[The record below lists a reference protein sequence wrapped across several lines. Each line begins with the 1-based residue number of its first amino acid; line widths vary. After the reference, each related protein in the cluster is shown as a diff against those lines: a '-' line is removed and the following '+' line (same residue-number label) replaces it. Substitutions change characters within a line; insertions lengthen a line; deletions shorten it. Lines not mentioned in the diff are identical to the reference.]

1 METTM
6 TDLDHEAEALA
17 LADATLSA
25 ENEEALH
32 GEEPQAQPQPGAEQ
46 PQPGAG
52 QQQPGQ
58 QATGQVVTQQP
69 EPRTAD
75 HVPLAVYLEQREQ
88 AKEYQRRLAQ
98 YEQQRQQPQQQQP
111 DPFMHPDQF
120 ADSRIQAAVAPI
132 ISQLQAVVANNNLSA
147 ARAIHGQELADR
159 AYQEFDKALPTM
171 SPFEAAQV
179 MQAQNPFVAAVEWH
193 GRREI
198 LQQVGNDPNAY
209 RERLLQEALQDPD
222 FLARAREVISARIE
236 GRQPQP
242 TQQQTLPPRNE
253 AGQFVA
259 APPARKLLPSVNR
272 AGSGQQAM
280 SAAPVALD
288 DMELAEEILSMR
300 EEPT

>member
-1 METTM
+1 M

-25 ENEEALH
+25 DTEEALH
-32 GEEPQAQPQPGAEQ
+32 AQEPQAQPAPEPQAQPQPG
-46 PQPGAG
+46 
-52 QQQPGQ
+52 QQPGQ
-58 QATGQVVTQQP
+58 QVAQP

-75 HVPLAVYLEQREQ
+75 HVPLAVYLEQREK
-88 AKEYQRRLAQ
+88 AKDYERRLAL
-98 YEQQRQQPQQQQP
+98 YEQQQRQQPQPAPDAP
-111 DPFMHPDQF
+111 DPFMHPDKF

-159 AYQEFDKALPTM
+159 AYQEFDKALPQM
-171 SPFEAAQV
+171 SPYEAAQV

-193 GRREI
+193 RRREI
-198 LQQVGNDPNAY
+198 LTQVGDDPNAY
-209 RERLLQEALQDPD
+209 RERLLQEALTDPD
-222 FLARAREVISARIE
+222 FLARAREAISARME
-236 GRQPQP
+236 GRQPQQQP
-242 TQQQTLPPRNE
+242 QQTLPPRNE

-259 APPARKLLPSVNR
+259 APPARKPLLPSVNR

-288 DMELAEEILSMR
+288 DLELAEEILSMR
-300 EEPT
+300 DEPT

>member
-1 METTM
+1 
-6 TDLDHEAEALA
+6 

-25 ENEEALH
+25 ENEDALH

-46 PQPGAG
+46 PQPGAE
-52 QQQPGQ
+52 QQSGQ
-58 QATGQVVTQQP
+58 QAAGQVATQQP

-88 AKEYQRRLAQ
+88 AKEYHRRLAQ
-98 YEQQRQQPQQQQP
+98 YEQQRQQQQPQQQP
-111 DPFMHPDQF
+111 DPFMHPDKF

-132 ISQLQAVVANNNLSA
+132 ISQMQAIVANNNLSA

-159 AYQEFDKALPTM
+159 AYQEFDKALPQM
-171 SPFEAAQV
+171 SPYEAAQV

-193 GRREI
+193 RRREI
-198 LQQVGNDPNAY
+198 LQQVGDDPNAY
-209 RERLLQEALQDPD
+209 RERLLQEALTDPD
-222 FLARAREVISARIE
+222 FLARAREVISARME
-236 GRQPQP
+236 GRQPQ
-242 TQQQTLPPRNE
+242 QQPQQALPPRNE